1 MICRNVEDQK
11 TTTKTEMVRHETSL
25 HVPYLHGVGV
35 GTETWEVDNVFAP
48 DDLWFGS
55 ISYTNCAVLYNSYL
69 DV

>member
-11 TTTKTEMVRHETSL
+11 TTTKTEMVRYETSL

-35 GTETWEVDNVFAP
+35 GTQTREVGKVLPP

-55 ISYTNCAVLYNSYL
+55 DTYMNCAVLCNSYL
-69 DV
+69 DA